1 MLVSRENS
9 GDCRSEPDSTM
20 QLAGG
25 SQDRLAVPAMVAPI
39 PSSSVTVSGA
49 VTGATPIGS
58 PAPTTGDSSPTD
70 PAVRRRRLSNLYKVI
85 LTFCFFFVC
94 CFLIFFYRSLPSCYY
109 FLIVDS
115 IACFLSSC
123 YSLRRFFLLTL
134 VSLFVFFISDS
145 LLDNRSRVP
154 STSASVSTVSKS
166 RGRRNLLPLQKEP
179 A

>member
-1 MLVSRENS
+1 MFTFTHLTQTFFVIAILQGRSKSLTHIDTLDPGMLVSRENS

-94 CFLIFFYRSLPSCYY
+94 CFSYFFIGLCRRVITFWLLIPL
-109 FLIVDS
+109 LV
-115 IACFLSSC
+115 
-123 YSLRRFFLLTL
+123 FFLLATRWD
-134 VSLFVFFISDS
+134 VSFC
-145 LLDNRSRVP
+145 
-154 STSASVSTVSKS
+154 
-166 RGRRNLLPLQKEP
+166 
-179 A
+179 